1 VGRRKIRKPADYEQ
15 RKDKFVIEVEE
26 GKILDFNQIFNN
38 NKPVHIEIGSGKGEF
53 ISQKSREMLDVN
65 FIGIELN
72 PHRITSILKKLDL
85 EEDHN
90 VKLLNHYVDKEIS
103 QVIPK
108 YSIPVIYIQH
118 PDPWPKRRHH
128 KYRLINQDFIDA
140 LNLMLE
146 LGGRVEIATDHP
158 EYSQWIIEHFDQRKD
173 FVSLFEKG
181 YTYEKQ
187 AGHIE
192 TYFEEIKRAEGFEPI
207 FMFYQKVK

>member
-1 VGRRKIRKPADYEQ
+1 MGRRKIRKPADYEQ

-26 GKILDFNQIFNN
+26 GKVLDFNQIFNN

>member
-1 VGRRKIRKPADYEQ
+1 
-15 RKDKFVIEVEE
+15 
-26 GKILDFNQIFNN
+26 
-38 NKPVHIEIGSGKGEF
+38 
-53 ISQKSREMLDVN
+53 
-65 FIGIELN
+65 
-72 PHRITSILKKLDL
+72 
-85 EEDHN
+85 

>member
-1 VGRRKIRKPADYEQ
+1 MGRRKIRKPADYEQ

-26 GKILDFNQIFNN
+26 GKVLDFNQIFNN

-192 TYFEEIKRAEGFEPI
+192 TYFEEIKRAEGYEPI